1 MKIPTPSL
9 FRNTKTKIK
18 NESTYINKMVNEEV
32 QKIMKRVF
40 RIQSAIKTIIMVAA
54 IVVIVLEII
63 LLNLLIVPFIF
74 SGAFLLLWLVDL
86 FIYLKFKVFRFPTI
100 FEKKNRI
107 EKGTTAKGWLF
118 LLLFIY
124 VSACVVLFVLA

>member
-1 MKIPTPSL
+1 
-9 FRNTKTKIK
+9 
-18 NESTYINKMVNEEV
+18 MVNEEV

-54 IVVIVLEII
+54 IVVIILEII

-86 FIYLKFKVFRFPTI
+86 FIYLKFKVFRFPAI

-124 VSACVVLFVLA
+124 VSACIVLFVLA